1 MAPKLLVVDDD
12 PAVRESFARLL
23 RHHGYAVE
31 ESSNGRGA
39 IQRLRSNTF
48 NLAVIDWRLTDMT
61 GLDVAQAMQDDGV
74 LTPWVLLSGYLD
86 FEIARKAGAL
96 GAIKAVGYP
105 VDIHAVVADALKEA
119 EARAHGWSWFTEVP
133 MTPSLTAFERWAAL
147 VIRSCSAKS
156 DLATIGTWAS
166 EVGASETKIYTTC
179 NLVHIA
185 ARDSRDFAR
194 ILRALR
200 KNGGHVS
207 MLEAHI
213 VVAEP
218 RTWRA
223 LLDRAGLSDQSAA
236 VISFDDFLRGQRF
249 ILQNHHALAVLKAS
263 ILSR

>member
-1 MAPKLLVVDDD
+1 M
-12 PAVRESFARLL
+12 RLL
-23 RHHGYAVE
+23 HHHGYAVD
-31 ESSNGRGA
+31 ESSTGRAA
-39 IQRLRSNTF
+39 IQQLRSRPF
-48 NLAVIDWRLTDMT
+48 DLAVIDWRLKDMT

-86 FEIARKAGAL
+86 FEIARQAGAL

-119 EARAHGWSWFTEVP
+119 AARVHGWLWFTEVP

-147 VIRSCSAKS
+147 VIRACGAKS
-156 DLATIGTWAS
+156 DPATIGTWAS

-179 NLVHIA
+179 DLVHVS

-200 KNGGHVS
+200 KNAGHVT
-207 MLEAHI
+207 MLEAH
-213 VVAEP
+213 VAVAEP

-223 LLDRAGLSDQSAA
+223 LLDRAGLSDKAAA

-249 ILQNHHALAVLKAS
+249 VSQNHRALAVLKGT

>member
-1 MAPKLLVVDDD
+1 LDPRLLVVDDD
-12 PAVRESFARLL
+12 AAVRESFVRLL
-23 RHHGYAVE
+23 RHYGYAAE
-31 ESSNGRGA
+31 ESATGRDVL
-39 IQRLRSNTF
+39 QQLRRHPF
-48 NLAVIDWRLTDMT
+48 DLAVIDWRLTDMT

-74 LTPWVLLSGYLD
+74 FTPWVLLSGYLD

-105 VDIHAVVADALKEA
+105 VDLHAVVADALKEA
-119 EARAHGWSWFTEVP
+119 AARAHGWSWFTEVP
-133 MTPSLTAFERWAAL
+133 LTPSMTAFERWAAL
-147 VIRSCSAKS
+147 VIRVCGVKS
-156 DLATIGTWAS
+156 DPATISIWAS

-179 NLVHIA
+179 DLVDVS

-200 KNGGHVS
+200 KNSGHVA
-207 MLEAHI
+207 MLEAHM

-223 LLDRAGLSDQSAA
+223 LVDRAGLSDKSA

-249 ILQNHHALAVLKAS
+249 IPHKHLALVALKAS
-263 ILSR
+263 ILRR